1 VKKAALL
8 AAGLCMAAPLHAQN
22 VPGAPAPERVHVVRP
37 GDTLWDIARMYLNDP
52 FLWPEIFRLNP
63 DLIRDPARI
72 YPSER
77 LRIPGEGAGPF
88 AGEVRRDPERT
99 IFFPQD
105 TGPERETGPI
115 IRAAGTADV
124 PVLTPGDFF
133 GAGLLAQ
140 EQEIAAVGRVEE
152 VLSPSVVAA
161 GTGPQIHLYDKI
173 FVAVSNGRTVQV
185 GDRMHLFREGRRV
198 KPYGRVFTS
207 TGLATVAAVDGGTAT
222 LVVVRM
228 YDAIA
233 PGDLAVPA
241 ARFPVPAGVLPQ
253 PAMGL
258 DGEIIAFA
266 SRNPLQS
273 TEDVV
278 FVNLGEQAGVVEGD
292 EFVAYLR
299 PARKRGFTRP
309 EVEVARLQAVRVTDR
324 TASLRVSDLK
334 YPALEP
340 GMPIRRVAKMP

>member
-1 VKKAALL
+1 MKNAALL
-8 AAGLCMAAPLHAQN
+8 AAGLCLAAPLHAQD
-22 VPGAPAPERVHVVRP
+22 VPGAPAPERIHVVRP

-63 DLIRDPARI
+63 DLIGDPARI

-77 LRIPGEGAGPF
+77 LRIPG
-88 AGEVRRDPERT
+88 AGEGPLAGQPRRDPERT
-99 IFFPQD
+99 IFFPQ
-105 TGPERETGPI
+105 ETGAQREMGAL
-115 IRAAGTADV
+115 IRPAGTADV

-140 EQEIAAVGRVEE
+140 EQEVAAVGRVEE
-152 VLSPSVVAA
+152 VLSPSVVAI

-173 FVAVSNGRTVQV
+173 FVAVADGRAVQV

-228 YDAIA
+228 YDAIS
-233 PGDLAVPA
+233 PGDLVVPA
-241 ARFPVPAGVLPQ
+241 GRFPVPAGVLPQ
-253 PAMGL
+253 PGTGL

-266 SRNPLQS
+266 STNPLQS

-278 FVNLGEQAGVVEGD
+278 FVNVGGQAGVVEGD

-299 PARKRGFTRP
+299 PERKRGWTRP
-309 EVEVARLQAVRVTDR
+309 EVEVARLQVVRVTDR
-324 TASLRVSDLK
+324 TATVRVADLK